1 AGPGASSCMRPVFI
15 DHSMRGVLKAASPMM
30 TGASLAPSP
39 CCRQRGHSAV
49 FCCSRSI
56 LGMGSV
62 LLAALLGQFAVE
74 QLERTAVR
82 ALGHLAKRRDPVVS
96 QHPLHRGSVFL

>member
-1 AGPGASSCMRPVFI
+1 MRPVFI

-39 CCRQRGHSAV
+39 CCRQLCHSVV

-56 LGMGSV
+56 LGMGV
-62 LLAALLGQFAVE
+62 LRLRLLRLLSIEHFDRAAVSTFGHL
-74 QLERTAVR
+74 LERREPIV
-82 ALGHLAKRRDPVVS
+82 GE
-96 QHPLHRGSVFL
+96 HPLELGPGVF